1 MPVRAVDIHPRAA
14 REARTASRRYA
25 RHSPAKAG
33 RFQAAVYAVLQ
44 RVSAAAEQG
53 SPLGERFRWMRVR
66 KFPYLVYYEIRD
78 PQPVLVYAVAHVS
91 RRPGYWL
98 RRRP

>member
-1 MPVRAVDIHPRAA
+1 MPVRAVDIHPLAA
-14 REARTASRRYA
+14 QEARTASRRYA
-25 RHSPAKAG
+25 RHRPAKAG

-44 RVSAAAEQG
+44 RVAVAAEQG
-53 SPLGERFRWMRVR
+53 SPFGQHFRWMRVR

-78 PQPVLVYAVAHVS
+78 PQPVLLYAVVHS
-91 RRPGYWL
+91 SCRPGYWL